1 MRPPWPPRP
10 SQLAARVKLR
20 ALPVCSAELN
30 FRPFDVCSRRR
41 ESMHACAPRATSLAG
56 VRTGTARHRM
66 FEGPPAR
73 QDIHT
78 VKFQTDYP
86 ASARLRSTASE
97 SGSQIIDRPP
107 GKSGERRR
115 CVVNDVKGFCF
126 FGYFSAPGEFTT
138 HGGDP
143 HFTVPCY
150 CPGRIALALALA
162 LAAWPGLGSTPLT
175 ASESVAEA

>member
-1 MRPPWPPRP
+1 M
-10 SQLAARVKLR
+10 KLR
-20 ALPVCSAELN
+20 MLPVCSAELN
-30 FRPFDVCSRRR
+30 FRPFDSCVPGGGRACTPGHRVPHLSLVFEPARHDTACSR
-41 ESMHACAPRATSLAG
+41 PP
-56 VRTGTARHRM
+56 
-66 FEGPPAR
+66 PPAR

-86 ASARLRSTASE
+86 ASVRLRSTASE

-107 GKSGERRR
+107 ESLGNG
-115 CVVNDVKGFCF
+115 VDVSLMMSKAFALP
-126 FGYFSAPGEFTT
+126 GYFSAPGEFTT

-162 LAAWPGLGSTPLT
+162 LGAWPGLGTTPLT